1 MDSEALLSL
10 KEACKSKRV
19 LYVEDDPDVRGQTA
33 KMLRLYFH
41 EVVEANDGVEGL
53 HCFEQEPFDLIF
65 TDITMPKMDGLC
77 MIEAIRKRNPSIP
90 IVIFSAYDTTEYFL
104 KTIEQG
110 ISGYILK
117 PYGFHEILATLEKV
131 VKALPKERAHTLLMI
146 DGYYWE
152 RATHC
157 LCQEEKEIKLSRHER
172 ALFDLL
178 TSSKQRIFSSEE
190 IEIAVF
196 DDDLSDN
203 KRVRNLLSRL
213 RQKLGC
219 DLIQSI
225 YGEGYKLRWLH
236 L

>member
-33 KMLRLYFH
+33 KMLRLYFK
-41 EVVEANDGVEGL
+41 EVTEASDGLEGL
-53 HCFEQEPFDLIF
+53 HRFEQEPFDCVF
-65 TDITMPKMDGLC
+65 TDITMPKLDGLS
-77 MIEAIRKRNPSIP
+77 MIEAMHKRHPSLPVI
-90 IVIFSAYDTTEYFL
+90 IFSAYDTTEYFL

-110 ISGYILK
+110 VVAYLLK
-117 PYGFHEILATLEKV
+117 PFVLEDLLHAIEKIT
-131 VKALPKERAHTLLMI
+131 KTYAKGSSHRLLLIEGYAWNKESSALYKE
-146 DGYYWE
+146 G
-152 RATHC
+152 
-157 LCQEEKEIKLSRHER
+157 KEIALSKNER
-172 ALFDLL
+172 VLLELL
-178 TSSKQRIFSSEE
+178 TSSKQQVFSSEA

-196 DDDLSDN
+196 DDDFSDN
-203 KRVRNLLSRL
+203 KRIRNLLSRL

-219 DLIQSI
+219 DLIQSV

>member
-19 LYVEDDPDVRGQTA
+19 LYVEDDPDVRIQTS
-33 KMLRLYFH
+33 KMLRLYFQD
-41 EVVEANDGVEGL
+41 VVEAHDGLEGL
-53 HCFEQEPFDLIF
+53 QCFNQESFDFIF
-65 TDITMPKMDGLC
+65 TDITMPKMDGLG
-77 MIEAIRKRNPSIP
+77 MIEAIRKLNPSIP

-117 PYGFHEILATLEKV
+117 PYGFHEIVSILEKI
-131 VKALPKERAHTLLMI
+131 VKGLPEEKGHMLWMI
-146 DGYYWE
+146 EGYYWE
-152 RATHC
+152 RATQC
-157 LCQEEKEIKLSRHER
+157 LCQEEREIKLSRHER